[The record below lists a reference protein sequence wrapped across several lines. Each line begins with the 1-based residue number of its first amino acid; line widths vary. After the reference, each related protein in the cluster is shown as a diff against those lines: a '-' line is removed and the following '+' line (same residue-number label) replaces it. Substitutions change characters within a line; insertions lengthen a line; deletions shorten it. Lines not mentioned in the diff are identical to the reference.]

1 MKKITIAALTTVL
14 LAGAASANHTGFFVG
29 LGAVTGAVTG
39 QYKDVANTTS
49 GAAAAAAASNASK
62 SGQVGKTLFG
72 GRLEAGY
79 GITFAG
85 CGYASI
91 SVYGTLK
98 SAKFTAYSDLGSVKA
113 IDRVS
118 EAKVRNKRDFGVEV
132 KLGYHITKDT
142 VGFIGIAAES
152 NKYTLNWTQAAF
164 TAGNPNRPTL
174 SSSKS
179 KVSAK
184 PVIGLRT
191 MFTKNMYLEAK
202 YGYNFGSK
210 VTLNVPADAAGAA
223 TFTGAVANTRTVSLR
238 PRTHEFSVTIGWR
251 F

>member
-1 MKKITIAALTTVL
+1 MKKLTIAALTTAL
-14 LAGAASANHTGFFVG
+14 LAGAASANQTGFFVG
-29 LGAVTGAVTG
+29 VGAVTGAVTG
-39 QYKDVANTTS
+39 QYNDKGNIATAGATRDRVYKTNT
-49 GAAAAAAASNASK
+49 
-62 SGQVGKTLFG
+62 GKTMFG

-98 SAKFTAYSDLGSVKA
+98 SAKWTAYSDIGSPVA
-113 IDRVS
+113 ASRIL
-118 EAKVRNKRDFGVEV
+118 EAKVRNKHDYGAEV

-142 VGFIGIAAES
+142 IGFIGIAAEV
-152 NKYTLNWTQAAF
+152 NKVELTWQQANA
-164 TAGNPNRPTL
+164 TATGFQPTL
-174 SSSKS
+174 KKSKS
-179 KVSAK
+179 SVSAK

-210 VTLNVPADAAGAA
+210 VTLNVPTDANGAL
-223 TFTGAVANTRTVSLR
+223 TNTNQTRTASIR

>member
-1 MKKITIAALTTVL
+1 MKKLTIAALTTAL
-14 LAGAASANHTGFFVG
+14 LAGAASANQTGFFVG
-29 LGAVTGAVTG
+29 VGAVSGAVTG
-39 QYKDVANTTS
+39 QYQDKNDATPGN
-49 GAAAAAAASNASK
+49 SNDFTRTVIRGNS
-62 SGQVGKTLFG
+62 GKTLFG

-98 SAKFTAYSDLGSVKA
+98 SAKWTPATSFDSPNASKL
-113 IDRVS
+113 S
-118 EAKVRNKRDFGVEV
+118 EAKARVKHDFGVEV

-142 VGFIGIAAES
+142 IGFIGIAAEA
-152 NKYTLNWTQAAF
+152 NKTELTWTQTHAT
-164 TAGNPNRPTL
+164 TAGLFRPTL
-174 SSSKS
+174 KKSKS
-179 KVSAK
+179 AVSAK

-210 VTLNVPADAAGAA
+210 VTLNVPNDALGIATGTGAA
-223 TFTGAVANTRTVSLR
+223 NVTTRTVSLR